1 MIKVVLTKEKE
12 RYTEIEKKLMSQE
25 EEKVSL
31 KSFLYL
37 SEEDFIKIAKKIKIY
52 KNKISNNLKEEDIF
66 KNSLSKQREI
76 YAKYLYLYATFILLK
91 FAETKF
97 PFNNDFFTLLSK
109 INNTSQPTD
118 EEGKKH
124 IEEVYLLA
132 VKIYFFLNKKYG
144 KVKDYDE
151 YINETVIKYIQK
163 K

>member
-1 MIKVVLTKEKE
+1 MIKVVLAKEKE

-25 EEKVSL
+25 EEEVSL

-76 YAKYLYLYATFILLK
+76 YAKYLYLYAVFILLK

-109 INNTSQPTD
+109 INNTSQLTE
-118 EEGKKH
+118 EEGKKQ